1 MKRIYFLITLILSIN
16 CFVNAQDECAIS
28 LQEAQNAFNN
38 KNYQLT
44 KILCSYITAN
54 CGNDYGNV
62 QEMLQVIE
70 EENKPTMTLSSKD
83 IFVNGNEGDTAITVY
98 CNKEWTVALNVS
110 EMFYSISKK
119 DSIIKIKYEENEGET
134 IRHNYFDIQTTD
146 GSISER
152 VNIYQFTKPKKQET
166 KGVKP
171 YLFIDK
177 SKIYCSAH
185 SDTNYINVT
194 TNFPWDIQNENLT
207 SFSIIKE
214 ENRLMIISKENNSI
228 NSHTDYV
235 FVRTID
241 NSIIK
246 KITLVQSG
254 NTEFSDY
261 SQKNTTNTSIMTN
274 TQPTPNTQTTQ
285 FKTDRTSIY
294 CTYTESTEIV
304 NVSSNTPWEI
314 INVQSS
320 FFTTQKNN
328 NSIIININNNPT
340 NYSRTGTITI
350 QTIDG
355 REHHTITITQT
366 GLPAKVDYEDSNEKE
381 KKKKEWPKTFIHIII

>member
-1 MKRIYFLITLILSIN
+1 
-16 CFVNAQDECAIS
+16 
-28 LQEAQNAFNN
+28 
-38 KNYQLT
+38 
-44 KILCSYITAN
+44 
-54 CGNDYGNV
+54 
-62 QEMLQVIE
+62 
-70 EENKPTMTLSSKD
+70 
-83 IFVNGNEGDTAITVY
+83 
-98 CNKEWTVALNVS
+98 
-110 EMFYSISKK
+110 
-119 DSIIKIKYEENEGET
+119 
-134 IRHNYFDIQTTD
+134 
-146 GSISER
+146 
-152 VNIYQFTKPKKQET
+152 
-166 KGVKP
+166 
-171 YLFIDK
+171 
-177 SKIYCSAH
+177 
-185 SDTNYINVT
+185 
-194 TNFPWDIQNENLT
+194 
-207 SFSIIKE
+207 
-214 ENRLMIISKENNSI
+214 
-228 NSHTDYV
+228 
-235 FVRTID
+235 
-241 NSIIK
+241 
-246 KITLVQSG
+246 
-254 NTEFSDY
+254 
-261 SQKNTTNTSIMTN
+261 MTN